1 VTALLEARRM
11 VQHEGCRA
19 VAVLAGDAA
28 GSLPTRDFLAL
39 ADATCA
45 RPSSSSSS
53 SSSSAPELPSPVIP
67 RGYDRIAQWHM
78 HRYGVTR
85 QQLAMCA
92 SLMTLQVGTRAGA
105 SCMYEHV

>member
-1 VTALLEARRM
+1 MTALLEARRM

-53 SSSSAPELPSPVIP
+53 APELPSPVIP
-67 RGYDRIAQWHM
+67 HGYDRIAQWHIQ
-78 HRYGVTR
+78 RYGVTR
-85 QQLAMCA
+85 KQLAMCA
-92 SLMTLQVGTRAGA
+92 SLMTLQVSRG
-105 SCMYEHV
+105 CHMHV